1 MAKKKAKTK
10 IYLPL
15 GENKAIA
22 KIISQE
28 KTTNHIE
35 QEVLMLTADD
45 LLADNNIEKI
55 EIIKLDAQGY
65 EMNVLSGMKKILMAF
80 KPIILFDHV
89 HKKKNFSKILDI
101 FPQSYKIFGLAQR
114 KKVFGFIN
122 ISLSRYLLSTE
133 DRSPLFDIYLA
144 VPQDKLYIMDNEH
157 VRKRFQIS

>member
-1 MAKKKAKTK
+1 
-10 IYLPL
+10 
-15 GENKAIA
+15 
-22 KIISQE
+22 
-28 KTTNHIE
+28 
-35 QEVLMLTADD
+35 MLTADD

-101 FPQSYKIFGLAQR
+101 FPQPYRIFGLTQK